1 MKYNVKWIIDEVMWS
16 IRNDQDFKGQLTLME
31 LAIERTIERCARIA
45 DTCVEEGWHDVG
57 GAIREH
63 FEVEDEQPN

>member
-31 LAIERTIERCARIA
+31 LAIERTVDRCASIA
-45 DTCVEEGWHDVG
+45 DKCCDEGLRNVG
-57 GAIREH
+57 NAIREH
-63 FEVEDEQPN
+63 FEVKDEQTN